1 MVSFKAALLLAAA
14 AMHAQAQDFTDLVG
28 TWSSKSNSTFTGDGF
43 YDPVNDHFTEP
54 KHTGIS
60 YSFTADGFFE
70 ESYYRAVANPTE
82 PKCPKGII
90 QWQHGK
96 FQKLA
101 DGSLELDPIK
111 VDGRQMYSDPCTY
124 KNSIYTRYNA
134 SETFQVHS
142 SHTFTYTSLTH
153 PQRYEVRIDDYH
165 KIKRL
170 NLYKFDGSPMMPLYI
185 AYTTPKML
193 PTTTL
198 NPLVTATA
206 TAKVKRGLPIDHE
219 VLLRKSANMADGV
232 FWAGVLASGAG
243 GLLWWFF

>member
-1 MVSFKAALLLAAA
+1 MVSFKAALLLAGAV
-14 AMHAQAQDFTDLVG
+14 MYAQAQDFTDLVG
-28 TWSSKSNSTFTGDGF
+28 TWTSKSNSTFTGDGF

-60 YSFTADGFFE
+60 YSFSADGFFE

-101 DGSLELDPIK
+101 DGSLKLSPIK
-111 VDGRQMYSDPCTY
+111 VDGRQMDSNPCLY
-124 KNSIYTRYNA
+124 KNSIYTRYNI
-134 SETFQVHS
+134 SETFK
-142 SHTFTYTSLTH
+142 
-153 PQRYEVRIDDYH
+153 RYEVRVDDYH

-185 AYTTPKML
+185 AFTTPKML

-206 TAKVKRGLPIDHE
+206 TAKAKRGLPIDHE
-219 VLLRKSANMADGV
+219 VLFRKSGNMADGML
-232 FWAGVLASGAG
+232 WAGILASGAG
-243 GLLWWFF
+243 ALLWWFF